1 MVAGKRDRLVIALSA
16 ICPNVWGAM
25 KYVGHTKTGYTS
37 MHRSPS
43 IAQTNRL
50 AESVSKNNCINRLL
64 VSIGPDVICLP
75 VQWLHRRSYEC
86 IVLLYYYLPVKL
98 FSEVVNTCVCTHSKF
113 INSSFSS

>member
-1 MVAGKRDRLVIALSA
+1 M
-16 ICPNVWGAM
+16 
-25 KYVGHTKTGYTS
+25 KTGYTS

-43 IAQTNRL
+43 IAQTSRP
-50 AESVSKNNCINRLL
+50 AESVSRNNCNNRLL
-64 VSIGPDVICLP
+64 VSSVPDVICLP

-98 FSEVVNTCVCTHSKF
+98 FSEVVNTCVCAHSKF